1 MTELKAHITR
11 GHQRREVRRT
21 QRWQVPGQPSSEGPA
36 SGCWLLSMR
45 SRGLINTHKSCDVS
59 PGPISGLSM
68 GAPAASPGKRHK
80 VPMKL
85 IIPTVVTLRPLVP
98 SQALFLLGEPIRLLP
113 ALDIEVFWAR
123 PPFPCSSMSPWPQW
137 VGWGLG
143 EVIYSKLGEQRLL
156 PLVMGLQDVRRGH
169 GGRAQCWTV
178 SQKPPARQIKTP
190 HTPPHVVA
198 TAIHPNNPPGQWSAP
213 ITPSPAWTC
222 LNWVTTQSLP
232 NFLITIRKVNIS
244 SFLYKAVRGKKKK
257 KNSLGWARIIQRIE
271 QNHTPTLTVQ
281 QKPTDYRLSFLQH
294 LPSKPRED
302 ELIFRFWEMWK
313 HLEKGRSI
321 KKKWIT
327 VVFSSQLSYLCLK
340 KEKKEKLMGIN
351 DNRDPTSLIHF
362 RVAFVKVSG
371 CPPPD

>member
-45 SRGLINTHKSCDVS
+45 SRGLINTHKSCGVS

-244 SFLYKAVRGKKKK
+244 SFLYKAVREKKKK
-257 KNSLGWARIIQRIE
+257 KLLG
-271 QNHTPTLTVQ
+271 L
-281 QKPTDYRLSFLQH
+281 
-294 LPSKPRED
+294 
-302 ELIFRFWEMWK
+302 
-313 HLEKGRSI
+313 G
-321 KKKWIT
+321 
-327 VVFSSQLSYLCLK
+327 
-340 KEKKEKLMGIN
+340 
-351 DNRDPTSLIHF
+351 
-362 RVAFVKVSG
+362 
-371 CPPPD
+371 